1 MTEEKQKQKQE
12 KDIGKYAEGVEQLAA
27 ALEGLSESDLDL
39 SRAPGKWTI
48 RQIVH
53 HIADAED
60 IWKMCIKA
68 ALGNSGCR
76 IDMNWYIV
84 DNKCAEPLDY
94 AHRPITEA
102 VELFNVTRRHVVE
115 LVNHLPGAWNRTFTV
130 TWSDQPME
138 GKIFT
143 VDDVIR
149 FQNLHFLRH
158 IKQIR
163 ETRQE
168 HRI

>member
-1 MTEEKQKQKQE
+1 MTEEKHKQKQE
-12 KDIGKYAEGVEQLAA
+12 KDITKYAEGVEQLAA
-27 ALEGLSESDLDL
+27 ALEGLSEADLDL

-48 RQIVH
+48 RQILH

-76 IDMNWYIV
+76 VDLNWYIV
-84 DNKCAEPLDY
+84 DNKCAEPMDY
-94 AHRPITEA
+94 AHRPITDA
-102 VELFNVTRRHVVE
+102 VELFNATRRHVVE
-115 LVNHLPGAWNRTFTV
+115 LVKYLPDAWNRTFTV
-130 TWSDQPME
+130 TMSALPPE
-138 GKIFT
+138 GKTFA
-143 VDDVIR
+143 VGDVIR
-149 FQNLHFLRH
+149 FQNLHFSRH

-168 HRI
+168 HGI